1 MPKDKRT
8 KKFALRLRMVNRKT
22 VEAEKKDAKT
32 KAQEKLKRER
42 EKAARDDP
50 DSNLL
55 EVEQA
60 TKPSTALF
68 FSYNMSLGPPYQIIL
83 DTNFISLSIQNK
95 IDIFDGLMDCL
106 YAKCIPIITDCV
118 MGLSHP
124 FSPPLPFW
132 VCFMMVVAQTAE
144 LEKLG
149 TKFRVALRIARDP
162 RFKRLTCTHQGTYAD
177 DCIVER
183 VTAAKCYIVA
193 TCDRDLKRRIRKIP
207 GVPIMYIAGHRF
219 TVERMPDAVGNL
231 PRT

>member
-22 VEAEKKDAKT
+22 VEAEKKDRKAKE
-32 KAQEKLKRER
+32 QEKLKRER

-83 DTNFISLSIQNK
+83 DTNFINLAIQNK

-118 MGLSHP
+118 MGLWTALFFVFFLAFCFLTLFLTNSGAGEAGDQVPRGAADCARPAVQAADVHAPGHVRGRLHCGARDGRQVLHCGDVRPRPQAPHP
-124 FSPPLPFW
+124 QDPRCPHHVHCRPPLHSR
-132 VCFMMVVAQTAE
+132 AHA
-144 LEKLG
+144 
-149 TKFRVALRIARDP
+149 
-162 RFKRLTCTHQGTYAD
+162 
-177 DCIVER
+177 
-183 VTAAKCYIVA
+183 
-193 TCDRDLKRRIRKIP
+193 
-207 GVPIMYIAGHRF
+207 
-219 TVERMPDAVGNL
+219 
-231 PRT
+231 